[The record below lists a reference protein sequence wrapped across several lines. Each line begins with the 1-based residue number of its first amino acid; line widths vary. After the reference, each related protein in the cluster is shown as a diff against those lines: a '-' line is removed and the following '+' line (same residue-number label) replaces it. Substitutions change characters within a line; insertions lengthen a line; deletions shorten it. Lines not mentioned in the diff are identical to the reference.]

1 MEEIRDQQQAQPSFH
16 PAQSWPHLL
25 RRPTW
30 GTQTRE
36 SRRHHS
42 MAESNVGNPA
52 TLCQG
57 RAELVADNPGHLR
70 LQKQGFPLA
79 ATIISVQTCAL

>member
-1 MEEIRDQQQAQPSFH
+1 
-16 PAQSWPHLL
+16 
-25 RRPTW
+25 
-30 GTQTRE
+30 
-36 SRRHHS
+36 